1 MHNYNYKWKLR
12 NKTISL
18 GGSPLIMG
26 ILNATPDSFSDG
38 GRFNTTKKATNHALK
53 MIDDGADIIDIGGES
68 TRPGSKQISL
78 NEEINRTIPI
88 IKSLRKLNDS
98 ILISIDTSKSEVA
111 RLAMEE
117 GADIINDV
125 TSYNN
130 DLNMSEIVRKYEA
143 GIILMHMQGTPENM
157 QIDPSYDNVIGEVS
171 EFLNKKIL
179 DSIKSGI
186 LKESIIVDPGIGFG
200 KNINQNLTLLKNLDK
215 FTNVHPTL
223 IGLSRKS
230 FIGKI
235 IGEKDPKGRLAGSL
249 GATAFSII
257 QGAHILRVHDVKET
271 RDVCEI
277 FKHLH

>member
-38 GRFNTTKKATNHALK
+38 GRFNTTKKATDHALN

-68 TRPGSKQISL
+68 TRPGSKQISI

-111 RLAMEE
+111 RQAMEE
-117 GADIINDV
+117 GVDIINDV

-130 DLNMSEIVRKYEA
+130 DLNMPEIVRKYEA
-143 GIILMHMQGTPENM
+143 GIILMHMQGAPENM
-157 QIDPSYDNVIGEVS
+157 QIDPSYDNVVGEVS

-179 DSIKSGI
+179 DSIESGI
-186 LKESIIVDPGIGFG
+186 LKESIIIDPGIGFG

-215 FTNVHPTL
+215 FTKVHPTL

-235 IGEKDPKGRLAGSL
+235 IGEKDPKDRLAGSL

-257 QGAHILRVHDVKET
+257 QGTHILRVHDVKET

>member
-38 GRFNTTKKATNHALK
+38 GRFNTTKKATHHALK
-53 MIDDGADIIDIGGES
+53 MIHDGADIIDIGGES
-68 TRPGSKQISL
+68 TRPGSKQIFL

-111 RLAMEE
+111 RQAMEE

-130 DLNMSEIVRKYEA
+130 DLNMPEIVSKYEA

-179 DSIKSGI
+179 DSIESGI
-186 LKESIIVDPGIGFG
+186 LKESIIIDPGIGFG

-215 FTNVHPTL
+215 FTKVHPTL

-235 IGEKDPKGRLAGSL
+235 IGEKDPKDRLAGSL

>member
-18 GGSPLIMG
+18 GESPLIMG
-26 ILNATPDSFSDG
+26 ILNTTPDSFSDG

-53 MIDDGADIIDIGGES
+53 MIDEGADIIDIGGES

-111 RLAMEE
+111 RQAMEE

-130 DLNMSEIVRKYEA
+130 DLNMPEIVRKYEA
-143 GIILMHMQGTPENM
+143 GIILMHMQGAPENM
-157 QIDPSYDNVIGEVS
+157 QIDPSYDNVVGEVS

-179 DSIKSGI
+179 DSIESGI
-186 LKESIIVDPGIGFG
+186 LKESIIIDPGIGFG

-215 FTNVHPTL
+215 FTKLHPTL
-223 IGLSRKS
+223 IGLSKKS

-235 IGEKDPKGRLAGSL
+235 IGETDPKDRLAGSL

-257 QGAHILRVHDVKET
+257 QGTHILRVHDVKET

>member
-1 MHNYNYKWKLR
+1 M
-12 NKTISL
+12 
-18 GGSPLIMG
+18 P
-26 ILNATPDSFSDG
+26 
-38 GRFNTTKKATNHALK
+38 
-53 MIDDGADIIDIGGES
+53 
-68 TRPGSKQISL
+68 
-78 NEEINRTIPI
+78 
-88 IKSLRKLNDS
+88 
-98 ILISIDTSKSEVA
+98 
-111 RLAMEE
+111 
-117 GADIINDV
+117 
-125 TSYNN
+125 
-130 DLNMSEIVRKYEA
+130 EIVRKYEA

-157 QIDPSYDNVIGEVS
+157 QIDPSYDNVTGEVS

-179 DSIKSGI
+179 DSIESGI
-186 LKESIIVDPGIGFG
+186 LKESIIIDPGIGFG

-215 FTNVHPTL
+215 FTKVHPTL

-257 QGAHILRVHDVKET
+257 QGTHILRVHDVKET

>member
-68 TRPGSKQISL
+68 TRPGSKQIFL

-111 RLAMEE
+111 RQAMEE

-130 DLNMSEIVRKYEA
+130 DLNMPEIARKYEA

-171 EFLNKKIL
+171 EFLNKKIF
-179 DSIKSGI
+179 DSIESGI
-186 LKESIIVDPGIGFG
+186 LKESIIIDPGIGFG

-215 FTNVHPTL
+215 FTKVHPTL

>member
-38 GRFNTTKKATNHALK
+38 GKFNTTKKATNHALK

-111 RLAMEE
+111 RQAMEE

-130 DLNMSEIVRKYEA
+130 DLNMPEIVRKYEA

-186 LKESIIVDPGIGFG
+186 LKESIIIDPGIGFG

-215 FTNVHPTL
+215 FTKVHPTL

>member
-38 GRFNTTKKATNHALK
+38 GKFNTTKKATNHALK

-111 RLAMEE
+111 RQALEE

-130 DLNMSEIVRKYEA
+130 DLNMPEIVRKYEA

-179 DSIKSGI
+179 DSIESGI
-186 LKESIIVDPGIGFG
+186 LKESIIIDPGIGFG

-215 FTNVHPTL
+215 FTKVHPTL

-235 IGEKDPKGRLAGSL
+235 IGEKDPKDRLAGSL

-257 QGAHILRVHDVKET
+257 QGTHILRVHDVKET

>member
-38 GRFNTTKKATNHALK
+38 GKFNTTKKATNHALK

-111 RLAMEE
+111 RQAMEE

-130 DLNMSEIVRKYEA
+130 DLNMPEIVRKYEA

-179 DSIKSGI
+179 DSIESGI
-186 LKESIIVDPGIGFG
+186 LKESIIIDPGIGFG

-215 FTNVHPTL
+215 FTKVHPTL

-235 IGEKDPKGRLAGSL
+235 IGEKDPKDRLAGSL

>member
-38 GRFNTTKKATNHALK
+38 GKFNTTKKATNHALK

-111 RLAMEE
+111 RQAMEE

-130 DLNMSEIVRKYEA
+130 DLNMPEIVRKYEA

-179 DSIKSGI
+179 DSIESGI
-186 LKESIIVDPGIGFG
+186 LKESIIIDPGIGFG

-215 FTNVHPTL
+215 FTKVHPTL

-235 IGEKDPKGRLAGSL
+235 IGEKDPKDRLAGSL

-257 QGAHILRVHDVKET
+257 QGTHILRVHDVKET

>member
-111 RLAMEE
+111 RQAMEE

-130 DLNMSEIVRKYEA
+130 DLNMPEIVRKYEA

-186 LKESIIVDPGIGFG
+186 LKESIIIDPGIGFG

-215 FTNVHPTL
+215 FTKVHPTL

>member
-38 GRFNTTKKATNHALK
+38 GKFNTTKKATNHALK

-88 IKSLRKLNDS
+88 IKSIRKLNDS

-111 RLAMEE
+111 RQAMEE

-130 DLNMSEIVRKYEA
+130 DLNMPEIVRKYEA

-157 QIDPSYDNVIGEVS
+157 QIDPSYDNVAWEVS

-179 DSIKSGI
+179 DSIESGI
-186 LKESIIVDPGIGFG
+186 LKESIIIDPGIGFG

-215 FTNVHPTL
+215 FTKVHPTL

-235 IGEKDPKGRLAGSL
+235 IGEKDPKDRLAGSL

-257 QGAHILRVHDVKET
+257 QGTHILRVHDVKET

>member
-130 DLNMSEIVRKYEA
+130 DLNMPEIVRKYEA

-186 LKESIIVDPGIGFG
+186 LKESIIIDPGIGFG

-215 FTNVHPTL
+215 FTNVQPTL

>member
-38 GRFNTTKKATNHALK
+38 GKFNTTKKATNHALK

-111 RLAMEE
+111 RQAMEE

-130 DLNMSEIVRKYEA
+130 DLNMPEIVRKYEA

-157 QIDPSYDNVIGEVS
+157 QIDPSYDNVAWG
-171 EFLNKKIL
+171 
-179 DSIKSGI
+179 SI
-186 LKESIIVDPGIGFG
+186 
-200 KNINQNLTLLKNLDK
+200 
-215 FTNVHPTL
+215 
-223 IGLSRKS
+223 R
-230 FIGKI
+230 
-235 IGEKDPKGRLAGSL
+235 
-249 GATAFSII
+249 
-257 QGAHILRVHDVKET
+257 
-271 RDVCEI
+271 I
-277 FKHLH
+277 FK

>member
-38 GRFNTTKKATNHALK
+38 GKFNTTKKATNHALK

-111 RLAMEE
+111 RQAMEE
-117 GADIINDV
+117 GANIINDV

-130 DLNMSEIVRKYEA
+130 DLNMPEIVRKYEA

-157 QIDPSYDNVIGEVS
+157 QIDPSYDNVAWEVS

-179 DSIKSGI
+179 DSIESGI
-186 LKESIIVDPGIGFG
+186 LKESIIIDPGIGFG

-215 FTNVHPTL
+215 FTKVHPTL

-235 IGEKDPKGRLAGSL
+235 IGEKDPKDRLAGSL

-257 QGAHILRVHDVKET
+257 QGTHILRVHDVKET

>member
-38 GRFNTTKKATNHALK
+38 GKFNTTKKATDHALN

-78 NEEINRTIPI
+78 SEEINRTIPI

-111 RLAMEE
+111 HQAMEE

-125 TSYNN
+125 ASYNN
-130 DLNMSEIVRKYEA
+130 DLNMPEIVRKHEA

-157 QIDPSYDNVIGEVS
+157 QIDPSYDNVVGEVS

-179 DSIKSGI
+179 DSIESGI
-186 LKESIIVDPGIGFG
+186 LKESIIIDPGIGFG

-215 FTNVHPTL
+215 FTKVHPTL

-235 IGEKDPKGRLAGSL
+235 IGEKDPKDRLAGSL
-249 GATAFSII
+249 GAAAFSII

>member
-215 FTNVHPTL
+215 FTKVHPTL

>member
-111 RLAMEE
+111 RQAMEE

-130 DLNMSEIVRKYEA
+130 DLNMPEIVRKYEA

-157 QIDPSYDNVIGEVS
+157 QIDPSYDNVAWEVS

-179 DSIKSGI
+179 DSIESGI
-186 LKESIIVDPGIGFG
+186 LKESIIIDPGIGFG

-215 FTNVHPTL
+215 FTKVHPTL

-235 IGEKDPKGRLAGSL
+235 IGEKDPKDRLAGSL

-257 QGAHILRVHDVKET
+257 QGTHILRVHDVKET

>member
-12 NKTISL
+12 NKTVSL

-38 GRFNTTKKATNHALK
+38 GKFNTTKKATNHALK

-111 RLAMEE
+111 RQAMEE

-130 DLNMSEIVRKYEA
+130 DLNMPEIVRKHEA

-186 LKESIIVDPGIGFG
+186 LKESIIIDPGIGFG

-215 FTNVHPTL
+215 FTKVHPTL

-235 IGEKDPKGRLAGSL
+235 IGEKDPKDRLAGSL

-257 QGAHILRVHDVKET
+257 QGTHILRVHDVKET

>member
-38 GRFNTTKKATNHALK
+38 GKFNTTKKATNHALK

-111 RLAMEE
+111 RQALEE

-130 DLNMSEIVRKYEA
+130 DLNMPEIVRKYEA

-186 LKESIIVDPGIGFG
+186 LKESIIIDPGIGFG

-215 FTNVHPTL
+215 LTKVHPTL

-235 IGEKDPKGRLAGSL
+235 IGEKDPKDRLAGSL

-257 QGAHILRVHDVKET
+257 QGTHILRVHDVKET

>member
-68 TRPGSKQISL
+68 TRPGSKQIFL

-111 RLAMEE
+111 RQAMEE

-130 DLNMSEIVRKYEA
+130 DLNMPEIARKYEA

-186 LKESIIVDPGIGFG
+186 LKESIIIDPGIGFG

-215 FTNVHPTL
+215 FTKVHPTL

>member
-38 GRFNTTKKATNHALK
+38 GKFNTTKKATNHALK

-111 RLAMEE
+111 RQALEE

-130 DLNMSEIVRKYEA
+130 DLNMPEIVRKYEA

-157 QIDPSYDNVIGEVS
+157 QIDPSYDNVAWEVS

-179 DSIKSGI
+179 DSIESGI
-186 LKESIIVDPGIGFG
+186 LKESIIIDPGIGFG

-215 FTNVHPTL
+215 FTKVHPTL

>member
-38 GRFNTTKKATNHALK
+38 GKFNTTKKATNHALK

-111 RLAMEE
+111 RQAMEE

-130 DLNMSEIVRKYEA
+130 DLNMPEIVRKYEA

-157 QIDPSYDNVIGEVS
+157 QIDPSYDNVAWEVS

-179 DSIKSGI
+179 DSIESGI
-186 LKESIIVDPGIGFG
+186 LKESIIIDPGIGFG

-215 FTNVHPTL
+215 FTKVHPTL

-235 IGEKDPKGRLAGSL
+235 IGEKDPKDRLAGSL

>member
-179 DSIKSGI
+179 DSINSGI
-186 LKESIIVDPGIGFG
+186 LKESIIIDPGIGFG

>member
-68 TRPGSKQISL
+68 TRPGSKQIFL

-111 RLAMEE
+111 RQAMEE

-130 DLNMSEIVRKYEA
+130 DLNMPEIVRKYEA

-157 QIDPSYDNVIGEVS
+157 QIDPSYDNVAWEVS

-179 DSIKSGI
+179 DSIESGI
-186 LKESIIVDPGIGFG
+186 LKESIIIDPGIGFG

>member
-38 GRFNTTKKATNHALK
+38 GRFNTTKKATHHALK
-53 MIDDGADIIDIGGES
+53 MIHDGADIIDIGGES

-111 RLAMEE
+111 RQAMEE

-130 DLNMSEIVRKYEA
+130 DLNMPEIVRKYEA

-179 DSIKSGI
+179 DSIESGI
-186 LKESIIVDPGIGFG
+186 LKESIIIDPGIGFG

-215 FTNVHPTL
+215 FTKVHPTL

-257 QGAHILRVHDVKET
+257 QGTHILRVHDVKET

>member
-38 GRFNTTKKATNHALK
+38 GRFNTTKKATHHALK
-53 MIDDGADIIDIGGES
+53 MIHDGADIIDIGGES

-111 RLAMEE
+111 RQAMEE

-130 DLNMSEIVRKYEA
+130 DLNMPEIVRKYEA

-157 QIDPSYDNVIGEVS
+157 QIDPSYDNVTGEVS

-179 DSIKSGI
+179 DSIESGI
-186 LKESIIVDPGIGFG
+186 LKESIIIDPGIGFG

-215 FTNVHPTL
+215 FTKVHPTL

-257 QGAHILRVHDVKET
+257 QGTHILRVHDVKET

>member
-68 TRPGSKQISL
+68 TRPGSKQIFL

-111 RLAMEE
+111 RQAMEE

-130 DLNMSEIVRKYEA
+130 DLNMPEIVRKHEA

-186 LKESIIVDPGIGFG
+186 LKESIIIDPGIGFG

-215 FTNVHPTL
+215 FTKIHPTL

>member
-38 GRFNTTKKATNHALK
+38 GKFNTTKKATNHALK

-111 RLAMEE
+111 RQAMEE

-130 DLNMSEIVRKYEA
+130 DLNMPEIVRKYEA

-157 QIDPSYDNVIGEVS
+157 QIDPSYDNVAWEVS

-179 DSIKSGI
+179 DSIESGI
-186 LKESIIVDPGIGFG
+186 LKESIIIDPGIGFG

-215 FTNVHPTL
+215 FTKVHPTL

-235 IGEKDPKGRLAGSL
+235 IGEKRSKG
-249 GATAFSII
+249 
-257 QGAHILRVHDVKET
+257 
-271 RDVCEI
+271 
-277 FKHLH
+277 